1 MANSLD
7 VLKFYEQD
15 IKPAIQKNSNEYIQN
30 LIKSTNF
37 NNDYVSKLEQSISED
52 NKLIDNY
59 NRKIINKQ
67 KFRSF
72 LRFILVVSILGIIAS
87 IVWLSI
93 ESAIITGQS
102 TWIILL
108 IISVLLLFIS
118 IIGFIARS
126 DAKNKIAPV
135 IARRDKNVNSAKKE
149 LVVITKLISKKE
161 CQNLLEKSFPKLT
174 INDIFTDTD
183 ANLWEDELEDHETS
197 SILSVIHG
205 TINCSPYLFLTNK
218 RIEIIDKEYTGWT
231 TIYVEEEV
239 YNPNTHSYET
249 ETVEYDVSAS
259 ITRPKP
265 SFPCDSRLYL
275 KTKIYPNLEY
285 YNLKPFLSKSSIKKF
300 YKQNDHQ
307 KLMEN
312 PEFDLF
318 FPCIRNN
325 EIQFKATFQLYAQE
339 QIVELIK
346 NRNIH
351 KLQMKKTGDT
361 IQVECDNPLTCS
373 RINLFGESFLDY
385 SIDRITKNF
394 NITMYSI
401 MDGLYAYFLSI
412 LAVSLYQNEK
422 YYIDTE
428 KLSKNNPN
436 TIKFNLEDFFN
447 SNEFFDSKYFHP
459 NTSNIVFD
467 AIPKFKVIYKTKIF
481 TIASMDAC
489 SFSHTPRTHYE
500 TVHAYG
506 ETVDVPI
513 EWNEYKEIHVNYL
526 VLSFLVNDNKHDF
539 RYPASEDNE
548 LKKYS
553 IIEVFKSINRV
564 CLVFHPDIKSINEPE
579 SLIEII
585 KTKFKLS

>member
-59 NRKIINKQ
+59 NRKIINKP
-67 KFRSF
+67 KFHSF
-72 LRFILVVSILGIIAS
+72 LKFILVVSILGIIAS
-87 IVWLSI
+87 IVWSSI

-126 DAKNKIAPV
+126 EAKNKIAPV
-135 IARRDKNVNSAKKE
+135 IARRDKNVNSAKEE

-174 INDIFTDTD
+174 INDIFTDID

-197 SILSVIHG
+197 SILSAIHG
-205 TINCSPYLFLTNK
+205 TVNSSPYLFLTNK

-239 YNPNTHSYET
+239 YNSNTHSYET
-249 ETVEYDVSAS
+249 ETVEHVVSAS

-265 SFPCDSRLYL
+265 NFPCDSRLYW

-300 YKQNDHQ
+300 YKQNNHQ

-346 NRNIH
+346 NRKIH
-351 KLQMKKTGDT
+351 KLQMKKAGDT

-385 SIDRITKNF
+385 SIDRITNNF

-428 KLSKNNPN
+428 KLSKDNPN
-436 TIKFNLEDFFN
+436 TIKFNLENFFN
-447 SNEFFDSKYFHP
+447 SNDFFDSKYFHP

-467 AIPKFKVIYKTKIF
+467 AIPKFKIISKTKVF

-489 SFSHTPRTHYE
+489 SFSHTPRIHYE
-500 TVHAYG
+500 TVFAYG

-548 LKKYS
+548 LKKHS

>member
-59 NRKIINKQ
+59 NRNIINKP
-67 KFRSF
+67 KFHSF
-72 LRFILVVSILGIIAS
+72 LKFILVVSILGIIAS
-87 IVWLSI
+87 IVWSSI
-93 ESAIITGQS
+93 ELAIRTGQS

-108 IISVLLLFIS
+108 IISILLLFIS

-126 DAKNKIAPV
+126 NAKNKIAPV
-135 IARRDKNVNSAKKE
+135 IARRDKNVNSAKEE

-161 CQNLLEKSFPKLT
+161 CQNLIEKSFPKLT
-174 INDIFTDTD
+174 INDIFTDID

-197 SILSVIHG
+197 SILSAIHG
-205 TINCSPYLFLTNK
+205 TVNSSPYLFLTNK

-239 YNPNTHSYET
+239 YNSNTHSYET

-285 YNLKPFLSKSSIKKF
+285 YNLKPFSSKSSIKKF
-300 YKQNDHQ
+300 YKQNNHQ

-318 FPCIRNN
+318 FPCVRNN
-325 EIQFKATFQLYAQE
+325 EVQFKATFQLYAQE

-346 NRNIH
+346 NRKIH
-351 KLQMKKTGDT
+351 KLQMKKAGDT

-385 SIDRITKNF
+385 SIDRITNNF

-428 KLSKNNPN
+428 KLSKDNPN
-436 TIKFNLEDFFN
+436 TIKFNLENFFN
-447 SNEFFDSKYFHP
+447 SNDFFDSKYFHP

-467 AIPKFKVIYKTKIF
+467 AIPKFKVIYKTKAF

-548 LKKYS
+548 LKKHS

>member
-59 NRKIINKQ
+59 NRKIINKP

-72 LRFILVVSILGIIAS
+72 LKFILVVSILGIIAS

-93 ESAIITGQS
+93 ESAIRTGQS

-135 IARRDKNVNSAKKE
+135 IARRDKNVNSAKEE

-183 ANLWEDELEDHETS
+183 ANLWEDELEHHETS

-205 TINCSPYLFLTNK
+205 TVNSSPYLFLTNK

-239 YNPNTHSYET
+239 YNSNTHSYET

-285 YNLKPFLSKSSIKKF
+285 YNLKPFSSKSSIKKF
-300 YKQNDHQ
+300 YKQNNHQ

-318 FPCIRNN
+318 FPCVRNN
-325 EIQFKATFQLYAQE
+325 EVQFKATFQLYAQE

-346 NRNIH
+346 NRKIH
-351 KLQMKKTGDT
+351 KLQMKKAGDT

-385 SIDRITKNF
+385 SIDRITNNF

-428 KLSKNNPN
+428 KLSKDNPN
-436 TIKFNLEDFFN
+436 TIKFNLENFFN
-447 SNEFFDSKYFHP
+447 SNDFFDSKYFHP

-467 AIPKFKVIYKTKIF
+467 AIPKFKVIYKTKTF

-548 LKKYS
+548 LKKHS

-564 CLVFHPDIKSINEPE
+564 CLVFHSDIKSINEPE

-585 KTKFKLS
+585 KKKFNLS

>member
-59 NRKIINKQ
+59 NRKIINKP

-72 LRFILVVSILGIIAS
+72 LKFILVVSILGIIAS

-93 ESAIITGQS
+93 ESAIRTGQS

-135 IARRDKNVNSAKKE
+135 IARRDKNVNSAKEE

-205 TINCSPYLFLTNK
+205 TVNSSPYLFLTNK

-239 YNPNTHSYET
+239 YNSNTHSYET
-249 ETVEYDVSAS
+249 ETVGYDVSAS

-285 YNLKPFLSKSSIKKF
+285 YNLKPFSSKSSIKKF
-300 YKQNDHQ
+300 YKQNNHQ

-318 FPCIRNN
+318 FPCVRNN
-325 EIQFKATFQLYAQE
+325 EVQFKATFQLYAQE

-346 NRNIH
+346 NRKIH
-351 KLQMKKTGDT
+351 KLQMKKAGDT

-385 SIDRITKNF
+385 SIDRITNNF

-436 TIKFNLEDFFN
+436 TIKFNLENFFN
-447 SNEFFDSKYFHP
+447 SNDFFDSKYFHP

-467 AIPKFKVIYKTKIF
+467 AIPKFKVIYKTKTF

-548 LKKYS
+548 LKKHS

-564 CLVFHPDIKSINEPE
+564 CLVFHSDIKSINEPE

-585 KTKFKLS
+585 KKKFNLS

>member
-7 VLKFYEQD
+7 ALKFYEQD

-59 NRKIINKQ
+59 NRKIINKP

-72 LRFILVVSILGIIAS
+72 LKFILVVSILGIIAS

-93 ESAIITGQS
+93 ESAIRTGQS

-126 DAKNKIAPV
+126 NAKNKIAPV
-135 IARRDKNVNSAKKE
+135 IARRDKNVNSAKEE

-161 CQNLLEKSFPKLT
+161 CQNLIEKSFPKLT
-174 INDIFTDTD
+174 INDIFTDID

-197 SILSVIHG
+197 SILSAIHG
-205 TINCSPYLFLTNK
+205 TVNSSPYLFLTNK

-239 YNPNTHSYET
+239 YNSNTHSYET

-285 YNLKPFLSKSSIKKF
+285 YNLKPFSSKSSIKKF
-300 YKQNDHQ
+300 YKQNNHQ

-318 FPCIRNN
+318 FPCVRNN

-346 NRNIH
+346 NRKIH
-351 KLQMKKTGDT
+351 KLQMKKAGDT

-385 SIDRITKNF
+385 SIDRITNNF

-436 TIKFNLEDFFN
+436 TIKFNLENFFN
-447 SNEFFDSKYFHP
+447 SNDFFDSKYFHP

-467 AIPKFKVIYKTKIF
+467 AIPKFKVICKTKAF

-539 RYPASEDNE
+539 RFPASEDNE
-548 LKKYS
+548 LKKHS

>member
-15 IKPAIQKNSNEYIQN
+15 IKPAIKKNSNEYIQN
-30 LIKSTNF
+30 IIKSTNF

-59 NRKIINKQ
+59 NRKIINKP
-67 KFRSF
+67 KFHSF
-72 LRFILVVSILGIIAS
+72 LKFILVVSILGIIAS
-87 IVWLSI
+87 IVWSSI
-93 ESAIITGQS
+93 ESAIRTGQS
-102 TWIILL
+102 AWIILL

-126 DAKNKIAPV
+126 EAKNKIAPV
-135 IARRDKNVNSAKKE
+135 IARRDKNANLAKEE

-161 CQNLLEKSFPKLT
+161 CQNLIEKSFPKLT
-174 INDIFTDTD
+174 INDIFTDID

-197 SILSVIHG
+197 SILSAIHG
-205 TINCSPYLFLTNK
+205 TVNSSPYLFLTNK

-285 YNLKPFLSKSSIKKF
+285 YNLKPFSSKSSIKKF
-300 YKQNDHQ
+300 YKQNNHQ

-346 NRNIH
+346 NRKIH
-351 KLQMKKTGDT
+351 KLQMKKAGDT

-385 SIDRITKNF
+385 SIDRITNNF

-436 TIKFNLEDFFN
+436 TIKFNLENFFN
-447 SNEFFDSKYFHP
+447 SNDFFDSKYFHP

-467 AIPKFKVIYKTKIF
+467 AIPKFKIISKTKAF

-548 LKKYS
+548 LKKHS

-564 CLVFHPDIKSINEPE
+564 CLVFHQDIKSINEPE

-585 KTKFKLS
+585 KKKFKLS

>member
-59 NRKIINKQ
+59 NLNIINKP

-72 LRFILVVSILGIIAS
+72 LKFILVVSILGIIAS
-87 IVWLSI
+87 IVWSSI
-93 ESAIITGQS
+93 ELAIRTGQS

-108 IISVLLLFIS
+108 IISILLLFIS

-126 DAKNKIAPV
+126 NAKNKIAPV
-135 IARRDKNVNSAKKE
+135 IARRDKNVNSAKEE

-161 CQNLLEKSFPKLT
+161 CQNLIEKSFPKLT
-174 INDIFTDTD
+174 INDIFTDID

-197 SILSVIHG
+197 SIFSAIHG
-205 TINCSPYLFLTNK
+205 TVNSSPYLFLTNK

-239 YNPNTHSYET
+239 YNSNTHSYET
-249 ETVEYDVSAS
+249 ETVGYDVSAS

-285 YNLKPFLSKSSIKKF
+285 YNLKPFSSKSSIKKF
-300 YKQNDHQ
+300 YKQNNHQ

-318 FPCIRNN
+318 FPCVRNN
-325 EIQFKATFQLYAQE
+325 EVQFKATFQLYAQE

-346 NRNIH
+346 NRKIH
-351 KLQMKKTGDT
+351 KLQMKKAGDT

-385 SIDRITKNF
+385 SIDRITNNF

-428 KLSKNNPN
+428 KLSKHNPN
-436 TIKFNLEDFFN
+436 TIKFNLENFFN
-447 SNEFFDSKYFHP
+447 SNDFFDSKYFHP

-467 AIPKFKVIYKTKIF
+467 AIPKFKVIYKTKAF

-548 LKKYS
+548 LKKCS

-585 KTKFKLS
+585 KKKFKLS

>member
-59 NRKIINKQ
+59 NRNIINKP

-72 LRFILVVSILGIIAS
+72 LKFIFVVSILGIIAS
-87 IVWLSI
+87 IVWSSI
-93 ESAIITGQS
+93 ELAIRTGQS

-108 IISVLLLFIS
+108 IISILLLFIS

-126 DAKNKIAPV
+126 NAKNKIAPV
-135 IARRDKNVNSAKKE
+135 IARRDKNVNSAKEE

-161 CQNLLEKSFPKLT
+161 CQNLIEKSFPKLT
-174 INDIFTDTD
+174 INDIFTDID

-197 SILSVIHG
+197 SIFSVIHG
-205 TINCSPYLFLTNK
+205 TVNSSPYLFLTNK

-239 YNPNTHSYET
+239 YNSNTHSYET
-249 ETVEYDVSAS
+249 ETVEYEVSAS

-285 YNLKPFLSKSSIKKF
+285 YNLKPFSSKSSIKKF
-300 YKQNDHQ
+300 YKQNNHQ

-346 NRNIH
+346 NRKIH

-385 SIDRITKNF
+385 SIDRITNNF

-428 KLSKNNPN
+428 KLSKDNPN
-436 TIKFNLEDFFN
+436 TIKFNLENFFN
-447 SNEFFDSKYFHP
+447 SNDFFDSKYFHP

-467 AIPKFKVIYKTKIF
+467 AIPKFKVICKTKAF

-539 RYPASEDNE
+539 RFPASEDNE
-548 LKKYS
+548 LKKHS

-585 KTKFKLS
+585 KKKFKLS

>member
-15 IKPAIQKNSNEYIQN
+15 IKPAIKKNSNEYIQN

-59 NRKIINKQ
+59 NRNIINKP

-72 LRFILVVSILGIIAS
+72 LKFILVVSILGIIAS
-87 IVWLSI
+87 IVWSSI
-93 ESAIITGQS
+93 ELAIITGQS

-108 IISVLLLFIS
+108 IISILLLFIS

-126 DAKNKIAPV
+126 NAKNKIAPV
-135 IARRDKNVNSAKKE
+135 IARRDKNVNSAKEE

-161 CQNLLEKSFPKLT
+161 CQNLIEKSFPKLT
-174 INDIFTDTD
+174 INDIFTDIDT
-183 ANLWEDELEDHETS
+183 NLWEDELEDHETS
-197 SILSVIHG
+197 SLLSAIHG
-205 TINCSPYLFLTNK
+205 TVNSSPYLFLTNK

-239 YNPNTHSYET
+239 YNSNTHSYET

-285 YNLKPFLSKSSIKKF
+285 YNLKPFSSKSSIKKF
-300 YKQNDHQ
+300 YKQNNHQ

-318 FPCIRNN
+318 FPCVRNN
-325 EIQFKATFQLYAQE
+325 EVQFKATFQLYAQE

-346 NRNIH
+346 NRKIH
-351 KLQMKKTGDT
+351 KLQMKKAGDT

-385 SIDRITKNF
+385 SIDRITNNF

-428 KLSKNNPN
+428 KLSKDNPN
-436 TIKFNLEDFFN
+436 TIKFNLENFFN
-447 SNEFFDSKYFHP
+447 SNDFFDSKYFHP

-467 AIPKFKVIYKTKIF
+467 AIPKFKVIYKTKTF

-548 LKKYS
+548 LKKHS

>member
-59 NRKIINKQ
+59 NRNIINKP

-72 LRFILVVSILGIIAS
+72 LKFILVVSILGIIAS
-87 IVWLSI
+87 IVWSSI
-93 ESAIITGQS
+93 ELAIRTGQS

-108 IISVLLLFIS
+108 IISILLLFIS

-126 DAKNKIAPV
+126 NAKNKIAPV
-135 IARRDKNVNSAKKE
+135 IARRDKNVNSAKEE

-174 INDIFTDTD
+174 INDIFTDID

-197 SILSVIHG
+197 SIFSAIHG
-205 TINCSPYLFLTNK
+205 TVNSSPYLFLTNK

-239 YNPNTHSYET
+239 YNSNTHSYET

-285 YNLKPFLSKSSIKKF
+285 YNLKPFSSKSSIKKF
-300 YKQNDHQ
+300 YKQNNHQ

-318 FPCIRNN
+318 FPCVRNN

-346 NRNIH
+346 NRKIH
-351 KLQMKKTGDT
+351 KLQMKKAGDT

-385 SIDRITKNF
+385 SIDRITNNF

-428 KLSKNNPN
+428 KLSKDNPN
-436 TIKFNLEDFFN
+436 TIKFNLENFFN
-447 SNEFFDSKYFHP
+447 SNDFFDSKYFHP

-467 AIPKFKVIYKTKIF
+467 AIPKFKVIYKTKAF

-506 ETVDVPI
+506 EIVDVPI

-539 RYPASEDNE
+539 RFPASEDNE
-548 LKKYS
+548 LKKHS

-585 KTKFKLS
+585 KKKFKLS

>member
-15 IKPAIQKNSNEYIQN
+15 IKPAIEKNSNEYIQN

-59 NRKIINKQ
+59 NRNIINKP

-72 LRFILVVSILGIIAS
+72 LKFILVVSILGIIAS
-87 IVWLSI
+87 IVWSSI
-93 ESAIITGQS
+93 ESAIRTGQS

-126 DAKNKIAPV
+126 NAKNKIAPV
-135 IARRDKNVNSAKKE
+135 IARRDKNVNSAKEE

-174 INDIFTDTD
+174 INDIFTDID
-183 ANLWEDELEDHETS
+183 ANLWEDELEDRETS
-197 SILSVIHG
+197 SILSAIHG
-205 TINCSPYLFLTNK
+205 TVNSSPYLFLTNK

-239 YNPNTHSYET
+239 YNSNTHSYET
-249 ETVEYDVSAS
+249 ETVGYDVSAS

-285 YNLKPFLSKSSIKKF
+285 YNLKPFSSKSSIKKF
-300 YKQNDHQ
+300 YKQNNHQ

-318 FPCIRNN
+318 FPCVRNN
-325 EIQFKATFQLYAQE
+325 EVQFKATFQLYAQE

-346 NRNIH
+346 NRKIH
-351 KLQMKKTGDT
+351 KLQMKKAGDT

-385 SIDRITKNF
+385 SIDRITNNF

-422 YYIDTE
+422 YYIDAE
-428 KLSKNNPN
+428 KLSKDNPN
-436 TIKFNLEDFFN
+436 TIKFNLENFFN
-447 SNEFFDSKYFHP
+447 SNDFFDSKYFHP

-467 AIPKFKVIYKTKIF
+467 AIPKFKVICKTKAF

-548 LKKYS
+548 LKKHS

-585 KTKFKLS
+585 KKKFNLS

>member
-59 NRKIINKQ
+59 NRNIINKP

-72 LRFILVVSILGIIAS
+72 LKFILVVSILGIIAS
-87 IVWLSI
+87 IVWSSI
-93 ESAIITGQS
+93 ELAIRTGQS

-108 IISVLLLFIS
+108 IISILLLFIS

-135 IARRDKNVNSAKKE
+135 IARRDKNVNSAKEE

-197 SILSVIHG
+197 SIFSAIHG
-205 TINCSPYLFLTNK
+205 TVNSSPYLFLTNK

-239 YNPNTHSYET
+239 YNSNTHSYET

-285 YNLKPFLSKSSIKKF
+285 YNLKPFSSKSSIKKF
-300 YKQNDHQ
+300 YKQNNHQ

-312 PEFDLF
+312 PEFDLY
-318 FPCIRNN
+318 FPCVRNN
-325 EIQFKATFQLYAQE
+325 EVQFKATFQLYAQE

-346 NRNIH
+346 NRKIH
-351 KLQMKKTGDT
+351 KLQMKKAGDT

-385 SIDRITKNF
+385 SIDRITNNF

-428 KLSKNNPN
+428 KLSKDNPN
-436 TIKFNLEDFFN
+436 TIKFNLENFFN
-447 SNEFFDSKYFHP
+447 SNDFFDSKYFHP

-467 AIPKFKVIYKTKIF
+467 AIPKFKVIYKTKTF

-548 LKKYS
+548 LKKHS

-564 CLVFHPDIKSINEPE
+564 CLVFHSDIKSINEPE

-585 KTKFKLS
+585 KKKFNLS

>member
-15 IKPAIQKNSNEYIQN
+15 IKPAIEKNSNEYIQN

-59 NRKIINKQ
+59 NRNIINKP

-72 LRFILVVSILGIIAS
+72 LKFILVVSILGIIAS
-87 IVWLSI
+87 IVWSSI
-93 ESAIITGQS
+93 ELAIRTGQS

-108 IISVLLLFIS
+108 IISILLLFIS

-126 DAKNKIAPV
+126 NAKNKIAPV
-135 IARRDKNVNSAKKE
+135 IARRDKNVNSAKEE

-197 SILSVIHG
+197 SILSAIHG
-205 TINCSPYLFLTNK
+205 TVNSSPYLFLTNK

-239 YNPNTHSYET
+239 YNSNTHSYET
-249 ETVEYDVSAS
+249 ETVGHVVSAS

-285 YNLKPFLSKSSIKKF
+285 YNLKPFSSKSSIKKF
-300 YKQNDHQ
+300 YKQNNHQ

-318 FPCIRNN
+318 FPCVRNN
-325 EIQFKATFQLYAQE
+325 EVQFKATFQLYAQE

-346 NRNIH
+346 NRKIH
-351 KLQMKKTGDT
+351 KLQMKKAGDT

-385 SIDRITKNF
+385 SIDRITNNF

-428 KLSKNNPN
+428 KLSKDNPN
-436 TIKFNLEDFFN
+436 TIKFNLENFFN
-447 SNEFFDSKYFHP
+447 SNDFFDSKYFHP

-467 AIPKFKVIYKTKIF
+467 AIPKFKVIYKTKAF

-548 LKKYS
+548 LKKHS

>member
-59 NRKIINKQ
+59 NRNIINKP

-72 LRFILVVSILGIIAS
+72 LKFILVVSILGIIAS

-93 ESAIITGQS
+93 ESAIRTGQS

-135 IARRDKNVNSAKKE
+135 IARRDKNVNSAKEE

-239 YNPNTHSYET
+239 YNSNTHSYET
-249 ETVEYDVSAS
+249 ETVGYDVSAS

-285 YNLKPFLSKSSIKKF
+285 YNLKPFSSKSSIKKF
-300 YKQNDHQ
+300 YKQNNHQ

-318 FPCIRNN
+318 FPCVRNN
-325 EIQFKATFQLYAQE
+325 EVQFKATFQLYAQE

-346 NRNIH
+346 NRKIH
-351 KLQMKKTGDT
+351 KLQMKKAGDT

-385 SIDRITKNF
+385 SIDRITNNF

-428 KLSKNNPN
+428 KLSKDNPN
-436 TIKFNLEDFFN
+436 TIKFNLENFFN
-447 SNEFFDSKYFHP
+447 SNDFFDSKYFHP

-467 AIPKFKVIYKTKIF
+467 AIPKFKVIYKTKTF

-548 LKKYS
+548 LKKHS

>member
-59 NRKIINKQ
+59 NRNIINKP
-67 KFRSF
+67 KFCSF
-72 LRFILVVSILGIIAS
+72 LKFILVVSILGIIAS
-87 IVWLSI
+87 IVWSSI
-93 ESAIITGQS
+93 ELAIRTGQS

-108 IISVLLLFIS
+108 IISILLLFIS

-126 DAKNKIAPV
+126 NAKNKIAPV
-135 IARRDKNVNSAKKE
+135 IARRDKNVNSAKEE

-161 CQNLLEKSFPKLT
+161 CQNLIEKSFPKLT
-174 INDIFTDTD
+174 INDIFTDID

-197 SILSVIHG
+197 SIFSAIHG
-205 TINCSPYLFLTNK
+205 TVNSSPYLFLTNK

-239 YNPNTHSYET
+239 YNSNTHSYET
-249 ETVEYDVSAS
+249 ETVEHVVSAS

-265 SFPCDSRLYL
+265 SFPCDSKLYL

-285 YNLKPFLSKSSIKKF
+285 YNLKPFSSKSSIKKF
-300 YKQNDHQ
+300 YKQNNHQ

-318 FPCIRNN
+318 FPCVRNN
-325 EIQFKATFQLYAQE
+325 EVQFKATFQLYAQE

-346 NRNIH
+346 NRKIH
-351 KLQMKKTGDT
+351 KLQMKKAGDT

-385 SIDRITKNF
+385 SIDRITNNF

-428 KLSKNNPN
+428 KLSKDNPN
-436 TIKFNLEDFFN
+436 TIKFNLENFFN
-447 SNEFFDSKYFHP
+447 SNDFFDSKYFHP

-467 AIPKFKVIYKTKIF
+467 AIPKFKIISKTKTF

-500 TVHAYG
+500 TVCAYG

-539 RYPASEDNE
+539 RYPASKDNE
-548 LKKYS
+548 LKKHS

-585 KTKFKLS
+585 KKKFKLS

>member
-59 NRKIINKQ
+59 NRNIINKP

-72 LRFILVVSILGIIAS
+72 LKFILVVSILGIIAS
-87 IVWLSI
+87 IVWSSI
-93 ESAIITGQS
+93 ESAIRTGQS

-126 DAKNKIAPV
+126 NAKNKIAPV
-135 IARRDKNVNSAKKE
+135 IARRDKNVNSAKEE

-161 CQNLLEKSFPKLT
+161 CQNLIEKSFPKLT

-197 SILSVIHG
+197 SIFSAIHG
-205 TINCSPYLFLTNK
+205 TVNSSPYLFLTNK

-239 YNPNTHSYET
+239 YNSNTHSYET
-249 ETVEYDVSAS
+249 ETVGYDVSAS

-285 YNLKPFLSKSSIKKF
+285 YNLKPFSSKSSIKKF
-300 YKQNDHQ
+300 YKQNNHQ

-318 FPCIRNN
+318 FPCVRNN
-325 EIQFKATFQLYAQE
+325 EVQFKATFQLYAQE

-346 NRNIH
+346 NRKIH
-351 KLQMKKTGDT
+351 KLQMKKAGDT

-385 SIDRITKNF
+385 SIDRITNNF

-436 TIKFNLEDFFN
+436 TIKFNLENFFN
-447 SNEFFDSKYFHP
+447 SNDFFDSKYFHP

-467 AIPKFKVIYKTKIF
+467 AIPKFKVIYKTKAF

-548 LKKYS
+548 LKKHS

>member
-59 NRKIINKQ
+59 NRNIINKP

-72 LRFILVVSILGIIAS
+72 LKFILVVSILGIIAS
-87 IVWLSI
+87 IVWSSI
-93 ESAIITGQS
+93 ELAIRTGQS

-108 IISVLLLFIS
+108 IISILLLFIS

-126 DAKNKIAPV
+126 NAKNKIAPV
-135 IARRDKNVNSAKKE
+135 IARRDKNVNSAKEE

-161 CQNLLEKSFPKLT
+161 CQNLIEKSFPKLT
-174 INDIFTDTD
+174 INDIFTDID

-197 SILSVIHG
+197 SIFSAIHG
-205 TINCSPYLFLTNK
+205 TVNSSPYLFLTNK

-239 YNPNTHSYET
+239 YNSNTHSYET

-285 YNLKPFLSKSSIKKF
+285 YNLKPFSSKSSIKKF
-300 YKQNDHQ
+300 YKQNNHQ

-318 FPCIRNN
+318 FPCVRNN
-325 EIQFKATFQLYAQE
+325 EVQFKATFQLYAQE

-346 NRNIH
+346 NRKIH
-351 KLQMKKTGDT
+351 KLQMKKAGDT

-385 SIDRITKNF
+385 SIDRITNNF

-428 KLSKNNPN
+428 KLSKDNPN
-436 TIKFNLEDFFN
+436 TIKFNLENFFN
-447 SNEFFDSKYFHP
+447 SNDFFDSKYFHP

-467 AIPKFKVIYKTKIF
+467 AIPKFKIISKTKTF

-500 TVHAYG
+500 TVCAYG

-539 RYPASEDNE
+539 RYPASKDNE
-548 LKKYS
+548 LKKHS

-585 KTKFKLS
+585 KKKFKLS

>member
-59 NRKIINKQ
+59 NRNIINKP

-72 LRFILVVSILGIIAS
+72 LKFILVVSILGIIAS
-87 IVWLSI
+87 IVWSSI
-93 ESAIITGQS
+93 ELAIRTGQS

-126 DAKNKIAPV
+126 NAKNKIAPV
-135 IARRDKNVNSAKKE
+135 IARRDKNVNSAKEE

-161 CQNLLEKSFPKLT
+161 CQNLIEKSFPKLT
-174 INDIFTDTD
+174 INDIFTDID

-197 SILSVIHG
+197 SIFSAIHG
-205 TINCSPYLFLTNK
+205 TVNSSPYLFLTNK

-239 YNPNTHSYET
+239 YNSNTHSYET
-249 ETVEYDVSAS
+249 ETVGYDVSAS

-285 YNLKPFLSKSSIKKF
+285 YNLKPFSSKSSIKKF
-300 YKQNDHQ
+300 YKQNNHQ

-325 EIQFKATFQLYAQE
+325 EVQFKATFQLYAQE

-346 NRNIH
+346 NRKIH
-351 KLQMKKTGDT
+351 KLQMKKAGDT

-385 SIDRITKNF
+385 SIDRITNNF

-436 TIKFNLEDFFN
+436 TIKFNLENFFN
-447 SNEFFDSKYFHP
+447 SNDFFNSKYFHP

-467 AIPKFKVIYKTKIF
+467 AIPKFKVIYKTKAF

-548 LKKYS
+548 LKKHS

-564 CLVFHPDIKSINEPE
+564 CLVFHSDIKSINEPE

-585 KTKFKLS
+585 KKKFNLS

>member
-59 NRKIINKQ
+59 NRKIINKP
-67 KFRSF
+67 KFHSF
-72 LRFILVVSILGIIAS
+72 LKFILVVSILGIIAS
-87 IVWLSI
+87 IVWSSI
-93 ESAIITGQS
+93 ESAIRTGQS

-126 DAKNKIAPV
+126 NAKNKIAPV
-135 IARRDKNVNSAKKE
+135 IARRDKNVNSAKEE

-161 CQNLLEKSFPKLT
+161 CQNLIEKSFPKLT
-174 INDIFTDTD
+174 INDIFMDID

-197 SILSVIHG
+197 SIFSAIHG
-205 TINCSPYLFLTNK
+205 TVNSSPYLFLTNK

-239 YNPNTHSYET
+239 YNSNTHSYET
-249 ETVEYDVSAS
+249 ETVEHVVSAS

-300 YKQNDHQ
+300 YKQNNHQ

-318 FPCIRNN
+318 FPCVRNN
-325 EIQFKATFQLYAQE
+325 EVQFKATFQLYAQE

-346 NRNIH
+346 NRKIH
-351 KLQMKKTGDT
+351 KLQMKKAGDT

-385 SIDRITKNF
+385 SIDRITNNF

-436 TIKFNLEDFFN
+436 TIKFNLENFFN
-447 SNEFFDSKYFHP
+447 SNDFFDSKYFHP

-467 AIPKFKVIYKTKIF
+467 AIPKFKVIYKTKAF

-548 LKKYS
+548 LKKHS

-585 KTKFKLS
+585 KKKFKLS

>member
-59 NRKIINKQ
+59 NRKIINKP

-72 LRFILVVSILGIIAS
+72 LKFILVVSILGIIAS

-93 ESAIITGQS
+93 ESAIRTGQS

-108 IISVLLLFIS
+108 IISILLLFIS

-126 DAKNKIAPV
+126 NAKNKIAPV
-135 IARRDKNVNSAKKE
+135 IARRDKNVNSAKEE

-161 CQNLLEKSFPKLT
+161 CQNLIEKSFPKLT
-174 INDIFTDTD
+174 INDIFTDID

-197 SILSVIHG
+197 SIFSAIHG
-205 TINCSPYLFLTNK
+205 TVNSSPYLFLTNK

-239 YNPNTHSYET
+239 YNSNTHSYET

-285 YNLKPFLSKSSIKKF
+285 YNLKPFSSKSSIKKF
-300 YKQNDHQ
+300 YKQNNHQ

-325 EIQFKATFQLYAQE
+325 EVQFKATFQLYAQE

-346 NRNIH
+346 NRKIH
-351 KLQMKKTGDT
+351 KLQMKKAGDT

-385 SIDRITKNF
+385 SIDRITNNF

-428 KLSKNNPN
+428 KLSKDNPN
-436 TIKFNLEDFFN
+436 TIKFNLENFFN
-447 SNEFFDSKYFHP
+447 SNDFFDSKYFHP

-467 AIPKFKVIYKTKIF
+467 AIPKFKVICKTKAF

-548 LKKYS
+548 LKKHS

>member
-15 IKPAIQKNSNEYIQN
+15 IKPAIEKNSNEYIQN

-59 NRKIINKQ
+59 NRNIINKP

-72 LRFILVVSILGIIAS
+72 LKFILVVSILGIIAS
-87 IVWLSI
+87 IVWSSI
-93 ESAIITGQS
+93 ELAIRTGQS

-108 IISVLLLFIS
+108 IISILLLFIS

-126 DAKNKIAPV
+126 NAKNKIAPV
-135 IARRDKNVNSAKKE
+135 IARRDKNVNSAKEE

-161 CQNLLEKSFPKLT
+161 CQNLIEKSFPKLT
-174 INDIFTDTD
+174 INDIFTDID

-197 SILSVIHG
+197 SIFSAIHG
-205 TINCSPYLFLTNK
+205 TVNSSPYLFLTNK

-239 YNPNTHSYET
+239 YNSNTHSYET
-249 ETVEYDVSAS
+249 ETVGYDVSAS

-285 YNLKPFLSKSSIKKF
+285 YNLKPFSSKSSIKKF
-300 YKQNDHQ
+300 YKQNNHQ

-318 FPCIRNN
+318 FPCVRNN
-325 EIQFKATFQLYAQE
+325 EVQFKATFQLYAQE

-346 NRNIH
+346 NRKIH
-351 KLQMKKTGDT
+351 KLQMKKAGDT

-385 SIDRITKNF
+385 SIDRITNNF

-428 KLSKNNPN
+428 KLSKDNHN
-436 TIKFNLEDFFN
+436 TIKFNLENFFN
-447 SNEFFDSKYFHP
+447 SNDFFDSKYFHP

-467 AIPKFKVIYKTKIF
+467 AIPKFKVIYKTKAF

-548 LKKYS
+548 LKKHS

-585 KTKFKLS
+585 KKKFNLS

>member
-15 IKPAIQKNSNEYIQN
+15 IKPAIEKNSNEYIQN

-59 NRKIINKQ
+59 NRKIINKP
-67 KFRSF
+67 KFHSF
-72 LRFILVVSILGIIAS
+72 LKFILVVSILGIIAS
-87 IVWLSI
+87 IVWSSI
-93 ESAIITGQS
+93 ELAIITGQS

-108 IISVLLLFIS
+108 IISILLLFIS

-126 DAKNKIAPV
+126 NAKNKIAPV
-135 IARRDKNVNSAKKE
+135 IARRDKNVNSAKEE

-161 CQNLLEKSFPKLT
+161 CQNLIEKSFSKLT
-174 INDIFTDTD
+174 INDIFTDID

-197 SILSVIHG
+197 SILSAIHG
-205 TINCSPYLFLTNK
+205 TVNSSPYLFLTNK

-239 YNPNTHSYET
+239 YNSNTHSYET

-285 YNLKPFLSKSSIKKF
+285 YNLKPFSSKSSIKKF
-300 YKQNDHQ
+300 YKQNNHQ

-318 FPCIRNN
+318 FPCVRNN
-325 EIQFKATFQLYAQE
+325 EVQFKATFQLYAQE

-346 NRNIH
+346 NRKIH
-351 KLQMKKTGDT
+351 KLQMKKAGDT

-385 SIDRITKNF
+385 SIDRITNNF

-436 TIKFNLEDFFN
+436 TIKFNLENFFN
-447 SNEFFDSKYFHP
+447 SNDFFDSKYFHP

-467 AIPKFKVIYKTKIF
+467 AIPKFKVICKTKAF

-548 LKKYS
+548 LKKHS

-585 KTKFKLS
+585 KKKFKLS

>member
-59 NRKIINKQ
+59 NRKIINKP
-67 KFRSF
+67 KFHSF
-72 LRFILVVSILGIIAS
+72 LKFILVVSILGIIAS
-87 IVWLSI
+87 IVWSSI

-126 DAKNKIAPV
+126 NAKNKIAPV
-135 IARRDKNVNSAKKE
+135 IARRDKNVNSAKEE

-161 CQNLLEKSFPKLT
+161 CQNLIEKSFPKLT
-174 INDIFTDTD
+174 INDIFTDID

-197 SILSVIHG
+197 SIFSAIHG
-205 TINCSPYLFLTNK
+205 TVNSSPYLFLTNK

-239 YNPNTHSYET
+239 YNSNTHSYET
-249 ETVEYDVSAS
+249 ETVGYDVSAS

-285 YNLKPFLSKSSIKKF
+285 YNLKPFSSKSSIKKF
-300 YKQNDHQ
+300 YKQNNHQ

-325 EIQFKATFQLYAQE
+325 EVQFKATFQLYAQE

-346 NRNIH
+346 NRKIH
-351 KLQMKKTGDT
+351 KLQMKKAGDT

-385 SIDRITKNF
+385 SIDRITNNF

-436 TIKFNLEDFFN
+436 TIKFNLENFFN
-447 SNEFFDSKYFHP
+447 SNDFFDSKYFHP

-467 AIPKFKVIYKTKIF
+467 AIPKFKVIYKTKAF

-548 LKKYS
+548 LKKHS

-564 CLVFHPDIKSINEPE
+564 CLVFHSDIKSINEPE

-585 KTKFKLS
+585 KKKFNLS

>member
-15 IKPAIQKNSNEYIQN
+15 IKPAIEKNSNEYIQN

-59 NRKIINKQ
+59 NRNIINKP

-72 LRFILVVSILGIIAS
+72 LKFILVVSILGIIAS
-87 IVWLSI
+87 IVWSSI

-126 DAKNKIAPV
+126 NAKNKIAPV
-135 IARRDKNVNSAKKE
+135 IARRDKNVNSAKEE

-161 CQNLLEKSFPKLT
+161 CQNLIEKSFPKLT
-174 INDIFTDTD
+174 INDIFTDID

-239 YNPNTHSYET
+239 YNSNTHSYET
-249 ETVEYDVSAS
+249 ETVGHVVSAS

-285 YNLKPFLSKSSIKKF
+285 YNLKPFSSKSSIKKF
-300 YKQNDHQ
+300 YKQNNHQ

-318 FPCIRNN
+318 FPCVRNN
-325 EIQFKATFQLYAQE
+325 EVQFKATFQLYAQE

-346 NRNIH
+346 NRKIH
-351 KLQMKKTGDT
+351 KLQMKKAGDT

-385 SIDRITKNF
+385 SIDRITNNF

-428 KLSKNNPN
+428 KLSKDNPN
-436 TIKFNLEDFFN
+436 TIKFNLENFFN
-447 SNEFFDSKYFHP
+447 SNDFFDSKYFHP

-467 AIPKFKVIYKTKIF
+467 AIPKFKVIYKTKAF

-548 LKKYS
+548 LKKHS

>member
-59 NRKIINKQ
+59 NRKIINKP

-72 LRFILVVSILGIIAS
+72 LKFILVVSILGIIAS

-93 ESAIITGQS
+93 ESAIRTGQS

-135 IARRDKNVNSAKKE
+135 IARRDKNVNSAKEE

-205 TINCSPYLFLTNK
+205 TVNSSPYLFLTNK

-239 YNPNTHSYET
+239 YNSNTHSYET

-285 YNLKPFLSKSSIKKF
+285 YNLKPFSSKSSIKKF
-300 YKQNDHQ
+300 YKQNNHQ

-318 FPCIRNN
+318 FPCVRNN
-325 EIQFKATFQLYAQE
+325 EVQFKATFQLYAQE

-346 NRNIH
+346 NRKIH
-351 KLQMKKTGDT
+351 KLQMKKAGDT

-385 SIDRITKNF
+385 SIDRITNNF

-428 KLSKNNPN
+428 KLSKDNPN
-436 TIKFNLEDFFN
+436 TIKFNLENFFN
-447 SNEFFDSKYFHP
+447 SNDFFDSKYFHP

-467 AIPKFKVIYKTKIF
+467 AIPKFKVIYKTKTF

-548 LKKYS
+548 LKKHS

-564 CLVFHPDIKSINEPE
+564 CLVFHSDIKSINEPE

-585 KTKFKLS
+585 KKKFNLS

>member
-59 NRKIINKQ
+59 NRNIINKP
-67 KFRSF
+67 KFHSF
-72 LRFILVVSILGIIAS
+72 LKFILVVSILGIIAS
-87 IVWLSI
+87 IVWSSI
-93 ESAIITGQS
+93 ELAIRTGQS

-108 IISVLLLFIS
+108 IISILLLFIS

-126 DAKNKIAPV
+126 NAKNKIAPV
-135 IARRDKNVNSAKKE
+135 IARRDKNVNSAKEE

-161 CQNLLEKSFPKLT
+161 CQNLIEKSFPKLT
-174 INDIFTDTD
+174 INDIFTDID

-197 SILSVIHG
+197 SILSAIHG
-205 TINCSPYLFLTNK
+205 TVNSSPYLFLTNK

-239 YNPNTHSYET
+239 YNSNTHSYET
-249 ETVEYDVSAS
+249 ETVGYDVSAS

-285 YNLKPFLSKSSIKKF
+285 YNLKPFSSKSSIKKF
-300 YKQNDHQ
+300 YKQNNHQ

-318 FPCIRNN
+318 FPCVRNN

-346 NRNIH
+346 NRKIH
-351 KLQMKKTGDT
+351 KLQMKKAGDT

-385 SIDRITKNF
+385 SIDRITNNF

-428 KLSKNNPN
+428 KLSKDNHN
-436 TIKFNLEDFFN
+436 TIKFNLENFFN
-447 SNEFFDSKYFHP
+447 SNDFFDSKYFHP

-467 AIPKFKVIYKTKIF
+467 AIPKFKVIYKTKAF

-548 LKKYS
+548 LKKHS

>member
-59 NRKIINKQ
+59 NRKIINKP
-67 KFRSF
+67 KFHSF
-72 LRFILVVSILGIIAS
+72 LKFILVVSILGIIAS

-93 ESAIITGQS
+93 ESAIRTGQS

-135 IARRDKNVNSAKKE
+135 IARRDKNVNSAKEE

-161 CQNLLEKSFPKLT
+161 CQNLIEKSFPKLT
-174 INDIFTDTD
+174 INDIFTDID

-197 SILSVIHG
+197 SIFSAIHG
-205 TINCSPYLFLTNK
+205 TVNSSPYLFLTNK

-249 ETVEYDVSAS
+249 ETVGHVVSAS

-300 YKQNDHQ
+300 YKQNNHQ

-447 SNEFFDSKYFHP
+447 SNKFFDSKYFHP

-467 AIPKFKVIYKTKIF
+467 AIPKFKVIYKTKTF

-548 LKKYS
+548 LKKHS

-585 KTKFKLS
+585 KKKFNLS

>member
-59 NRKIINKQ
+59 NRNIINKP
-67 KFRSF
+67 KFHSF
-72 LRFILVVSILGIIAS
+72 LKFILVVSILGIIAS
-87 IVWLSI
+87 IVWSSI
-93 ESAIITGQS
+93 ESAIGTGQS

-118 IIGFIARS
+118 IIGFIANS
-126 DAKNKIAPV
+126 NAKNKIAPV
-135 IARRDKNVNSAKKE
+135 IARRDKNANLAKEE

-161 CQNLLEKSFPKLT
+161 CQNLIEKSFPKLT
-174 INDIFTDTD
+174 INDIFTDID
-183 ANLWEDELEDHETS
+183 VNLWEDELEDHETS
-197 SILSVIHG
+197 SILSAIHG
-205 TINCSPYLFLTNK
+205 TVNSSPYLFLTNK

-249 ETVEYDVSAS
+249 ETVGYDVSAS

-300 YKQNDHQ
+300 YKQNNHQ

-318 FPCIRNN
+318 FPCVRNN

-346 NRNIH
+346 NRKIH

-385 SIDRITKNF
+385 SIDRITNNF

-428 KLSKNNPN
+428 KLSKDNPN
-436 TIKFNLEDFFN
+436 TIKFNLENFFN
-447 SNEFFDSKYFHP
+447 SNDFFDSKYFHP

-467 AIPKFKVIYKTKIF
+467 AIPKFKIICKTKAF

-539 RYPASEDNE
+539 RYHASEDNE
-548 LKKYS
+548 LKKHS

-564 CLVFHPDIKSINEPE
+564 CLVFHQDIKSINEPE
-579 SLIEII
+579 SLIEIV

>member
-15 IKPAIQKNSNEYIQN
+15 IKPAIEKNSNEYIQN

-59 NRKIINKQ
+59 NRNIINKP

-72 LRFILVVSILGIIAS
+72 LKFILVVSILGIIAS
-87 IVWLSI
+87 IVWSSI
-93 ESAIITGQS
+93 ESAIRTGQS

-126 DAKNKIAPV
+126 NAKNKIAPV
-135 IARRDKNVNSAKKE
+135 IARRDKNVNSAKEE

-174 INDIFTDTD
+174 INDIFTDID

-197 SILSVIHG
+197 SILSAIHG
-205 TINCSPYLFLTNK
+205 TVNSSPYLFLTNK

-239 YNPNTHSYET
+239 YNSNTHSYET
-249 ETVEYDVSAS
+249 ETVGYDVSAS

-285 YNLKPFLSKSSIKKF
+285 YNLKPFSSKSSIKKF
-300 YKQNDHQ
+300 YKQNNHQ

-318 FPCIRNN
+318 FPCVRNN
-325 EIQFKATFQLYAQE
+325 EVQFKATFQLYAQE

-346 NRNIH
+346 NRKIH
-351 KLQMKKTGDT
+351 KLQMKKAGDT

-385 SIDRITKNF
+385 SIDRITNNF

-436 TIKFNLEDFFN
+436 TIKFNLENFFN
-447 SNEFFDSKYFHP
+447 SNDFFDSKYFHP

-467 AIPKFKVIYKTKIF
+467 AIPKFKVIYKTKAF

-585 KTKFKLS
+585 KKKFKLS

>member
-59 NRKIINKQ
+59 NRSIINKP

-72 LRFILVVSILGIIAS
+72 LKFILVVSILGIIAS
-87 IVWLSI
+87 IVWSSI
-93 ESAIITGQS
+93 ESAIRTGQS

-108 IISVLLLFIS
+108 IISILLLFIS

-126 DAKNKIAPV
+126 NAKNKIAPV
-135 IARRDKNVNSAKKE
+135 IARRDKNVNSAKEE
-149 LVVITKLISKKE
+149 LVVITKLISKKQ
-161 CQNLLEKSFPKLT
+161 CQNLIEKSFPKLT
-174 INDIFTDTD
+174 INDIFTDID

-197 SILSVIHG
+197 SIFSAIHG
-205 TINCSPYLFLTNK
+205 TVNSSPYLFLTNK

-239 YNPNTHSYET
+239 YNSNTHSYET
-249 ETVEYDVSAS
+249 ETVGHVVSAS

-285 YNLKPFLSKSSIKKF
+285 YNLKPFSSKSSIKKF
-300 YKQNDHQ
+300 YKQNNHQ

-318 FPCIRNN
+318 FPCVRNN
-325 EIQFKATFQLYAQE
+325 EVQFKATFQLYAQE

-346 NRNIH
+346 NRKIH
-351 KLQMKKTGDT
+351 KLQMKKAGDT

-385 SIDRITKNF
+385 SIDRITNNF

-436 TIKFNLEDFFN
+436 TIKFNLENFFN
-447 SNEFFDSKYFHP
+447 SNDFFDSKYFHP

-467 AIPKFKVIYKTKIF
+467 AIPKFKVICKTKAF

-500 TVHAYG
+500 TVRAYG

-526 VLSFLVNDNKHDF
+526 VLSFLVDDNKHDF

-548 LKKYS
+548 LKKCS

-585 KTKFKLS
+585 KKKFNLS

>member
-7 VLKFYEQD
+7 ALKFYEQD

-59 NRKIINKQ
+59 NRKIINKP

-72 LRFILVVSILGIIAS
+72 LKFILVVSILGIIAS
-87 IVWLSI
+87 IVWSSI
-93 ESAIITGQS
+93 ELAIITGQS

-126 DAKNKIAPV
+126 NAKNKIAPV
-135 IARRDKNVNSAKKE
+135 IARRDKNVNSAKEE

-161 CQNLLEKSFPKLT
+161 CQNLIEKSFPKLT
-174 INDIFTDTD
+174 INDIFTDID

-197 SILSVIHG
+197 SILSAIHG
-205 TINCSPYLFLTNK
+205 TVNSSPYLFLTNK

-239 YNPNTHSYET
+239 YNSNTHSYET

-285 YNLKPFLSKSSIKKF
+285 YNLKPFSSKSSIKKF
-300 YKQNDHQ
+300 YKQNNHQ

-318 FPCIRNN
+318 FPCVRNN
-325 EIQFKATFQLYAQE
+325 EVQFKATFQLYAQE

-346 NRNIH
+346 NRKIH
-351 KLQMKKTGDT
+351 KLQMKKAGDT

-385 SIDRITKNF
+385 SIDRITNNF

-428 KLSKNNPN
+428 KLSKDNPN
-436 TIKFNLEDFFN
+436 TIKFNLENFFN
-447 SNEFFDSKYFHP
+447 SNDFFDSKYFHP

-467 AIPKFKVIYKTKIF
+467 AIPKFKVICKTKAF

-548 LKKYS
+548 LKKHS

>member
-59 NRKIINKQ
+59 NRNIINKP
-67 KFRSF
+67 KFHSF
-72 LRFILVVSILGIIAS
+72 LKFILVVSILGIIAS
-87 IVWLSI
+87 IVWSSI
-93 ESAIITGQS
+93 ELAIRTGQS

-108 IISVLLLFIS
+108 IISILLLFIS

-126 DAKNKIAPV
+126 NAKNKIAPV
-135 IARRDKNVNSAKKE
+135 IARRDKNVNSAKEE

-161 CQNLLEKSFPKLT
+161 CQNLIEKSFPKLT
-174 INDIFTDTD
+174 INDIFTDID

-197 SILSVIHG
+197 SILSAIHG
-205 TINCSPYLFLTNK
+205 TVNSSPYLFLTNK

-239 YNPNTHSYET
+239 YNSNTHSYET

-285 YNLKPFLSKSSIKKF
+285 YNLKPFSSKSSIKKF
-300 YKQNDHQ
+300 YKQNNHQ

-325 EIQFKATFQLYAQE
+325 EVQFKATFQLYAQE

-346 NRNIH
+346 NRKIH
-351 KLQMKKTGDT
+351 KLQMKKAGDT

-385 SIDRITKNF
+385 SIDRITNNF

-428 KLSKNNPN
+428 KLSKDNHN
-436 TIKFNLEDFFN
+436 TIKFNLENFFN
-447 SNEFFDSKYFHP
+447 SNDFFDSKYFHP

-467 AIPKFKVIYKTKIF
+467 AIPKFKVIYKTKAF

-548 LKKYS
+548 LKKHS

>member
-59 NRKIINKQ
+59 NRKIINKP
-67 KFRSF
+67 KFHSF
-72 LRFILVVSILGIIAS
+72 LKFILVVSILGIIAS
-87 IVWLSI
+87 IVWSSI
-93 ESAIITGQS
+93 ESAIRTGQS

-126 DAKNKIAPV
+126 NAKNKIAPV
-135 IARRDKNVNSAKKE
+135 IARRDKNVNSAKEE

-174 INDIFTDTD
+174 INDIFTDID

-197 SILSVIHG
+197 SIFSAIHG
-205 TINCSPYLFLTNK
+205 TVNSSPYLFLTNK

-239 YNPNTHSYET
+239 YNSNTHSYET
-249 ETVEYDVSAS
+249 ETVEHVVSAS

-285 YNLKPFLSKSSIKKF
+285 YNLKPFSSKSSIKKF
-300 YKQNDHQ
+300 YKQNNHQ

-318 FPCIRNN
+318 FPCVRNN
-325 EIQFKATFQLYAQE
+325 EVQFKATFQLYAQE

-346 NRNIH
+346 NRKIH
-351 KLQMKKTGDT
+351 KLQMKKAGDT

-385 SIDRITKNF
+385 SIDRITNNF

-436 TIKFNLEDFFN
+436 TIKFNLENFFN
-447 SNEFFDSKYFHP
+447 SNDFFDSKYFHP

-467 AIPKFKVIYKTKIF
+467 AIPKFKVIYKTKAF

-548 LKKYS
+548 LKKCS

-585 KTKFKLS
+585 KKKFNLS

>member
-59 NRKIINKQ
+59 NRKIINKP

-72 LRFILVVSILGIIAS
+72 LKFILVVSILGIIAS

-93 ESAIITGQS
+93 ESAIRTGQS

-126 DAKNKIAPV
+126 NAKNKIAPV
-135 IARRDKNVNSAKKE
+135 IARRDKNVNSAKEE

-161 CQNLLEKSFPKLT
+161 CQNLIEKSFPKLT
-174 INDIFTDTD
+174 INDIFTDID

-197 SILSVIHG
+197 SILSAIHG
-205 TINCSPYLFLTNK
+205 TVNSSPYLFLTNK

-239 YNPNTHSYET
+239 YNSNTHSYET

-285 YNLKPFLSKSSIKKF
+285 YNLKPFSSKSSIKKF
-300 YKQNDHQ
+300 YKQNNHQ

-325 EIQFKATFQLYAQE
+325 EVQFKATFQLYAQE

-346 NRNIH
+346 NRKIH
-351 KLQMKKTGDT
+351 KLQMKKAGDT

-385 SIDRITKNF
+385 SIDRITNNF

-436 TIKFNLEDFFN
+436 TIKFNLENFFN
-447 SNEFFDSKYFHP
+447 SNDFFDSKYFHP

-467 AIPKFKVIYKTKIF
+467 AIPKFKVIYKTKAF

-548 LKKYS
+548 LKKHS

>member
-59 NRKIINKQ
+59 NRKIINKP

-72 LRFILVVSILGIIAS
+72 LKFILVVSILGIIAS

-93 ESAIITGQS
+93 ESAIRTGQS

-135 IARRDKNVNSAKKE
+135 IARRDKNVNSAKEE
-149 LVVITKLISKKE
+149 LVVITKLISKKQ

-249 ETVEYDVSAS
+249 ETVGHVVSAS

-300 YKQNDHQ
+300 YKQNNHQ

-325 EIQFKATFQLYAQE
+325 EVQFKATFQLYAQE

-447 SNEFFDSKYFHP
+447 SNKFFDSKYFHP

-467 AIPKFKVIYKTKIF
+467 AIPKFKVIYKTKTF

-548 LKKYS
+548 LKKHS

-585 KTKFKLS
+585 KKKFNLS

>member
-15 IKPAIQKNSNEYIQN
+15 IKPAIEKNSNEYIQN

-59 NRKIINKQ
+59 NRNIINKP
-67 KFRSF
+67 KFHSF
-72 LRFILVVSILGIIAS
+72 LKFILVVSILGIIAS
-87 IVWLSI
+87 IVWSSI
-93 ESAIITGQS
+93 ELAIRTGQS

-108 IISVLLLFIS
+108 IISILLLFIS

-126 DAKNKIAPV
+126 NAKNKIAPV
-135 IARRDKNVNSAKKE
+135 IARRDKNVNSAKEE

-161 CQNLLEKSFPKLT
+161 CQNLIEKSFPKLT
-174 INDIFTDTD
+174 INDIFTDID

-197 SILSVIHG
+197 SIFSAIHG
-205 TINCSPYLFLTNK
+205 TVNSSPYLFLTNK

-239 YNPNTHSYET
+239 YNSNTHSYET
-249 ETVEYDVSAS
+249 ETVGYDVSAS

-285 YNLKPFLSKSSIKKF
+285 YNLKPFSSKSSIKKF
-300 YKQNDHQ
+300 YKQNNHQ

-318 FPCIRNN
+318 FPCVRNN
-325 EIQFKATFQLYAQE
+325 EVQFKATFQLYAQE

-346 NRNIH
+346 NRKIH
-351 KLQMKKTGDT
+351 KLQMKKAGDT

-385 SIDRITKNF
+385 SIDRITNNF

-428 KLSKNNPN
+428 KLSKDNPN
-436 TIKFNLEDFFN
+436 TIKFNLENFFN
-447 SNEFFDSKYFHP
+447 SNDFFDSKYFHP

-467 AIPKFKVIYKTKIF
+467 AIPKFKVIYKTKAF

-548 LKKYS
+548 LKKCS

-585 KTKFKLS
+585 KKKFKLS

>member
-59 NRKIINKQ
+59 NRKIINKP

-72 LRFILVVSILGIIAS
+72 LKFILVVSILGIIAS

-93 ESAIITGQS
+93 ESAIRTGQS

-108 IISVLLLFIS
+108 IISILLLFIS

-126 DAKNKIAPV
+126 NAKNKIAPV
-135 IARRDKNVNSAKKE
+135 IARRDKNVNSAKEE

-197 SILSVIHG
+197 SIFSAIHG
-205 TINCSPYLFLTNK
+205 TVNSSPYLFLTNK

-239 YNPNTHSYET
+239 YNSNTHSYET

-285 YNLKPFLSKSSIKKF
+285 YNLKPFSSKSSIKKF
-300 YKQNDHQ
+300 YKQNNHQ

-325 EIQFKATFQLYAQE
+325 EVQFKATFQLYAQE

-346 NRNIH
+346 NRKIH
-351 KLQMKKTGDT
+351 KLQMKKAGDT

-385 SIDRITKNF
+385 SIDRITNNF

-428 KLSKNNPN
+428 KLSKDNPN
-436 TIKFNLEDFFN
+436 TIKFNLENFFN
-447 SNEFFDSKYFHP
+447 SNDFFDSKYFHP

-467 AIPKFKVIYKTKIF
+467 AIPKFKVIYKTKAF

-548 LKKYS
+548 LKKHS

>member
-59 NRKIINKQ
+59 NRKIINKP
-67 KFRSF
+67 KFHSF
-72 LRFILVVSILGIIAS
+72 LKFILVVSILGIIAS
-87 IVWLSI
+87 IVWSSI

-108 IISVLLLFIS
+108 IISILLLFIS

-126 DAKNKIAPV
+126 NAKNKIAPV
-135 IARRDKNVNSAKKE
+135 IARRDKNVNSAKEE

-161 CQNLLEKSFPKLT
+161 CQNLIEKSFPKLT
-174 INDIFTDTD
+174 INDIFTDID

-197 SILSVIHG
+197 SIFSAIHG
-205 TINCSPYLFLTNK
+205 TVNSSPYLFLTNK

-239 YNPNTHSYET
+239 YNSNTHSYET
-249 ETVEYDVSAS
+249 ETVGYDVSAS

-285 YNLKPFLSKSSIKKF
+285 YNLKPFSSKSSIKKF
-300 YKQNDHQ
+300 YKQNNHQ

-325 EIQFKATFQLYAQE
+325 EVQFKATFQLYAQE

-346 NRNIH
+346 NRKIH
-351 KLQMKKTGDT
+351 KLQMKKAGDT

-385 SIDRITKNF
+385 SIDRITNNF

-436 TIKFNLEDFFN
+436 TIKFNLENFFN
-447 SNEFFDSKYFHP
+447 SNDFFDSKYFHP

-467 AIPKFKVIYKTKIF
+467 AIPKFKVIYKTKAF

-548 LKKYS
+548 LKKHS

-564 CLVFHPDIKSINEPE
+564 CLVFHSDIKSINEPE

-585 KTKFKLS
+585 KKKFNLS

>member
-59 NRKIINKQ
+59 NRNIINKP
-67 KFRSF
+67 KFHSF
-72 LRFILVVSILGIIAS
+72 LKFILVVSILGIIAS
-87 IVWLSI
+87 IVWSSI
-93 ESAIITGQS
+93 ESAIRTGQS

-126 DAKNKIAPV
+126 NAKNKIAPV
-135 IARRDKNVNSAKKE
+135 IARRDKNVNSAKEE

-161 CQNLLEKSFPKLT
+161 CQNLIEKSFPKLT
-174 INDIFTDTD
+174 INDIFTDID

-197 SILSVIHG
+197 SIFSVIHG
-205 TINCSPYLFLTNK
+205 TVNSSPYLFLTNK

-239 YNPNTHSYET
+239 YNSNTHSYET
-249 ETVEYDVSAS
+249 ETVEHVVSAS

-285 YNLKPFLSKSSIKKF
+285 YNLKPFSSKSSIKKF
-300 YKQNDHQ
+300 YKQNNHQ

-318 FPCIRNN
+318 FPCVRNN

-346 NRNIH
+346 NRKIH
-351 KLQMKKTGDT
+351 KLQMKKAGDT

-385 SIDRITKNF
+385 SIDRITNNF

-428 KLSKNNPN
+428 KLSKDNPN
-436 TIKFNLEDFFN
+436 TIKFNLENFFN
-447 SNEFFDSKYFHP
+447 SNDFFDSKYFHP

-467 AIPKFKVIYKTKIF
+467 AIPKFKIICKTKAF

-500 TVHAYG
+500 TIHAYG

-548 LKKYS
+548 LKKHS

>member
-59 NRKIINKQ
+59 NRNIINKP

-72 LRFILVVSILGIIAS
+72 LKFILVVSILGIIAS
-87 IVWLSI
+87 IVWSSI
-93 ESAIITGQS
+93 ESAIRTGQS

-126 DAKNKIAPV
+126 NAKNKIAPV
-135 IARRDKNVNSAKKE
+135 IARRDKNVNSAKEE

-161 CQNLLEKSFPKLT
+161 CQNLIEKSFPKLT
-174 INDIFTDTD
+174 INDIFTDID

-197 SILSVIHG
+197 SIFSAIHG
-205 TINCSPYLFLTNK
+205 TVNSSPYLFLTNK

-239 YNPNTHSYET
+239 YNSNTHSYET

-285 YNLKPFLSKSSIKKF
+285 YNLKPFSSKSSIKKF
-300 YKQNDHQ
+300 YKQNNHQ

-325 EIQFKATFQLYAQE
+325 EVQFKATFQLYAQE

-346 NRNIH
+346 NRKIH
-351 KLQMKKTGDT
+351 KLQMKKAGDT

-385 SIDRITKNF
+385 SIDRITNNF

-428 KLSKNNPN
+428 KLSKDNPN
-436 TIKFNLEDFFN
+436 TIKFNLENFFN
-447 SNEFFDSKYFHP
+447 SNDFFDSKYFHP

-467 AIPKFKVIYKTKIF
+467 AIPKFKVICKTKAF

-548 LKKYS
+548 LKKHS

-585 KTKFKLS
+585 KKKFKLS